1 MSVPI
6 PFNPFEQRLND
17 QNVIKPKA
25 IKNGSGELKPESL
38 SKNENTLDEVQ
49 GSTAGEIK
57 SSLIHSLNRKVD
69 YHIEEDGNEVV
80 IKIRDE
86 ETAGIA
92 VKFSLTGHLVF
103 STVHANDAVN
113 AITRLLDIGIA
124 PFLLGSCANLIVAQR
139 LIRTIC
145 KNCKEEY
152 KPSQTEL
159 AMIKLTKEK
168 ANSIAC

>member
-69 YHIEEDGNEVV
+69 YHIEENNEVV
-80 IKIRDE
+80 VKIRDGETGEIIRQIPE
-86 ETAGIA
+86 EE
-92 VKFSLTGHLVF
+92 FLRLTNRISEFNKSILDQ
-103 STVHANDAVN
+103 TV
-113 AITRLLDIGIA
+113 
-124 PFLLGSCANLIVAQR
+124 
-139 LIRTIC
+139 
-145 KNCKEEY
+145 
-152 KPSQTEL
+152 
-159 AMIKLTKEK
+159 
-168 ANSIAC
+168 

>member
-6 PFNPFEQRLND
+6 PFNSFEQRLND

-69 YHIEEDGNEVV
+69 YHIEENNEVV
-80 IKIRDE
+80 VKIRDGETGEIIRQIPE
-86 ETAGIA
+86 EE
-92 VKFSLTGHLVF
+92 FLRLTNRISDFNKSILDQ
-103 STVHANDAVN
+103 TV
-113 AITRLLDIGIA
+113 
-124 PFLLGSCANLIVAQR
+124 
-139 LIRTIC
+139 
-145 KNCKEEY
+145 
-152 KPSQTEL
+152 
-159 AMIKLTKEK
+159 
-168 ANSIAC
+168 

>member
-69 YHIEEDGNEVV
+69 YHIEENNEVIV
-80 IKIRDE
+80 KIRDGETGEIIRQIPE
-86 ETAGIA
+86 EE
-92 VKFSLTGHLVF
+92 FLRLTNRISDFNKSILDQ
-103 STVHANDAVN
+103 TV
-113 AITRLLDIGIA
+113 
-124 PFLLGSCANLIVAQR
+124 
-139 LIRTIC
+139 
-145 KNCKEEY
+145 
-152 KPSQTEL
+152 
-159 AMIKLTKEK
+159 
-168 ANSIAC
+168 

>member
-57 SSLIHSLNRKVD
+57 SSQIHLLNRKVD
-69 YHIEEDGNEVV
+69 YHIEENNEVV
-80 IKIRDE
+80 VKIRDGETGEIIRQIPE
-86 ETAGIA
+86 EE
-92 VKFSLTGHLVF
+92 FLRLTNRISEFNKSILDQ
-103 STVHANDAVN
+103 TV
-113 AITRLLDIGIA
+113 
-124 PFLLGSCANLIVAQR
+124 
-139 LIRTIC
+139 
-145 KNCKEEY
+145 
-152 KPSQTEL
+152 
-159 AMIKLTKEK
+159 
-168 ANSIAC
+168 

>member
-1 MSVPI
+1 MSMQM
-6 PFNPFEQRLND
+6 PFNPLEQRLND

-80 IKIRDE
+80 IKIRDGETGEIIRQIPE
-86 ETAGIA
+86 EE
-92 VKFSLTGHLVF
+92 FLRLTNRISEFNKSILDQ
-103 STVHANDAVN
+103 TV
-113 AITRLLDIGIA
+113 
-124 PFLLGSCANLIVAQR
+124 
-139 LIRTIC
+139 
-145 KNCKEEY
+145 
-152 KPSQTEL
+152 
-159 AMIKLTKEK
+159 
-168 ANSIAC
+168 

>member
-49 GSTAGEIK
+49 GSTAGEIE

-69 YHIEEDGNEVV
+69 YHVEEGSNEVV
-80 IKIRDE
+80 IKIRDGETGEIIRQIPE
-86 ETAGIA
+86 EE
-92 VKFSLTGHLVF
+92 FLRL
-103 STVHANDAVN
+103 ANRISEFN
-113 AITRLLDIGIA
+113 KNMLDRQEK
-124 PFLLGSCANLIVAQR
+124 GSYRIFF
-139 LIRTIC
+139 
-145 KNCKEEY
+145 KE
-152 KPSQTEL
+152 
-159 AMIKLTKEK
+159 
-168 ANSIAC
+168 

>member
-57 SSLIHSLNRKVD
+57 SSQVHSLNRKVD
-69 YHIEEDGNEVV
+69 YHIEEDSNEVV
-80 IKIRDE
+80 VKIRDGETGEIIRQIPE
-86 ETAGIA
+86 EE
-92 VKFSLTGHLVF
+92 FLRLTNRISDFNKSILDQ
-103 STVHANDAVN
+103 TV
-113 AITRLLDIGIA
+113 
-124 PFLLGSCANLIVAQR
+124 
-139 LIRTIC
+139 
-145 KNCKEEY
+145 
-152 KPSQTEL
+152 
-159 AMIKLTKEK
+159 
-168 ANSIAC
+168 

>member
-49 GSTAGEIK
+49 GSTAGEIE

-69 YHIEEDGNEVV
+69 YHIEENNEVV
-80 IKIRDE
+80 VKIRDGETGEIIRQIPE
-86 ETAGIA
+86 EE
-92 VKFSLTGHLVF
+92 FLRLTNRISDFNKSILDQ
-103 STVHANDAVN
+103 TV
-113 AITRLLDIGIA
+113 
-124 PFLLGSCANLIVAQR
+124 
-139 LIRTIC
+139 
-145 KNCKEEY
+145 
-152 KPSQTEL
+152 
-159 AMIKLTKEK
+159 
-168 ANSIAC
+168 